1 MSELG
6 HWPISV
12 EIAVQWGEM
21 DALNHVNNTV
31 FLRWME
37 TARMNYFIGCGFAEL
52 YESEGIGPILANIN
66 VDYIKPVEF
75 PDTVTIHNTITRIG
89 NASFEMGYR
98 ITSSAMD
105 GATVATG
112 TASCVVFDYKEGKS
126 TPLPDTLRA
135 SILEFEDS
143 GNA

>member
-37 TARMNYFIGCGFAEL
+37 TARMNYFIDCGFSEL
-52 YESEGIGPILANIN
+52 YESEGVGPILANIN
-66 VDYIKPVEF
+66 VDYIKPVGF
-75 PDTVTIHNTITRIG
+75 PDTVTIYNTITLIG

-98 ITSSAMD
+98 ITSAAMD
-105 GATVATG
+105 GATVAAG
-112 TASCVVFDYKEGKS
+112 TASCVVFDYREGKG
-126 TPLPDTLRA
+126 TPMPDTLRT
-135 SILEFEDS
+135 SILEFEAS

>member
-37 TARMNYFIGCGFAEL
+37 TARMNYFIDCGFAEL

-89 NASFEMGYR
+89 NSSFEMGYR

-105 GATVATG
+105 GAIVATG

-135 SILEFEDS
+135 SIIEFEDS
-143 GNA
+143 RNV